1 MRAAFLPASF
11 AARAPAGS
19 AELGRVALVL
29 LLWCAGALVA
39 CLLTFRWTS
48 HTDG

>member
-1 MRAAFLPASF
+1 VFLPASF
-11 AARAPAGS
+11 AAREPAGS

-29 LLWCAGALVA
+29 LLWCLGGLVA

-48 HTDG
+48 PSDG

>member
-1 MRAAFLPASF
+1 
-11 AARAPAGS
+11 
-19 AELGRVALVL
+19 LGRVALVL
-29 LLWCAGALVA
+29 VLWCVGALVV